1 MNLYLIR
8 HGKTEHNQNKAY
20 QGKTDSP
27 LSEEGK
33 AELRRADDAA
43 PDQVFVTKYRR
54 TAETASILFPGV
66 PQIVV
71 PGLEEMDFG
80 DFEGRSYLDMEDDPD
95 YRAWV
100 DSGCTLPI
108 PNGESLDGFTARV
121 CEALG
126 TLVESCIAKGENDLV
141 IVAHGGTEMA
151 IMSSFAVPKQEY
163 FSSLTPNGCG
173 YLLEVSA
180 KTWHDN
186 RELRFIKQVSYLK
199 GETE

>member
-1 MNLYLIR
+1 MNVYLIR

-27 LSEEGK
+27 LSNEGK
-33 AELRRADDAA
+33 AELRQAEEVH
-43 PDQVFVTKYRR
+43 PDRVFVTKYRR

-66 PQIVV
+66 PQVVV

-80 DFEGRSYLDMEDDPD
+80 DFEGRSYLDMEHDPD

-100 DSGCTLPI
+100 DSRCTLPI

-121 CEALG
+121 CKALDA
-126 TLVESCIAKGENDLV
+126 LLDDCIANEKETVV

-151 IMSSFAVPKQEY
+151 VMSSYAVPKLDY

-173 YLLEVSA
+173 YLLEVSP